1 MIMSPFV
8 LDKNVPLI
16 GPPGGGQIGADEDEP
31 GRVAACGSAGTCEER
46 GTAGGGRSK
55 LAAGQLPASQAFVEA
70 VSRRR
75 SRWAEAWQRGTEFA
89 SCLRS
94 EIPTAGTAA
103 GAREV

>member
-1 MIMSPFV
+1 MIMSPFI

-16 GPPGGGQIGADEDEP
+16 GPPRGGQIGADVDEP
-31 GRVAACGSAGTCEER
+31 GRVAACGSAGACEER
-46 GTAGGGRSK
+46 GTASGGRSNF
-55 LAAGQLPASQAFVEA
+55 AAGQLPASKAFVEA
-70 VSRRR
+70 AARTS

-94 EIPTAGTAA
+94 EIPTAGPAA